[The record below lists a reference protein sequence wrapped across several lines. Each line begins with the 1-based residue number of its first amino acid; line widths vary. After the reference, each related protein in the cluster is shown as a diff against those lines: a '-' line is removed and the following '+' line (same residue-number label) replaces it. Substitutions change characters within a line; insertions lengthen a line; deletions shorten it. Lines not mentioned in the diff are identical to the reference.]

1 MPQLKHVEHNSQN
14 EFYRSPV
21 GAAEATTGIRLRLKL
36 ELSELGNVQPSIQ
49 IKARFWRERVGEMVY
64 ELLPEDPVGGE
75 MYYSA
80 HINMPERGCLLWYYF
95 IITMDGRTWYYG
107 NNNERMGGVG
117 ILSDNPPS
125 QSYQIT
131 VFNKGAKTPD
141 WFKHSVMYQIFPDR
155 FYRKGNTLVEKK
167 GAVYH
172 ASWNDKPC
180 YYKDP
185 DTREIVAYDFFGGN
199 LAGIREK
206 LGYLKDLGISVIYL
220 NPIFESASNHHYDTG
235 DYHKVDPI
243 LGTNEELKQLCADAK
258 KMGIRIMLDGVFSHT
273 GDDSRYFNK
282 YGNYDTLGAY
292 QSKESPYYD
301 WYCFNNYPNGYESWW
316 GFSTL
321 PNVKEENPSYMKFI
335 IENEDSVLKY
345 WMKQGICGWRLDVV
359 DELPE
364 KFTQTFYKVLKEVD
378 KDAVMLGEVW
388 EDASNKS
395 AYGVSRE
402 YLCGQELDSA
412 MNYPFRQVVLDFL
425 LGYADATQISKRLKS
440 LMENYPKQ
448 NFYVMMNL
456 LGSHD
461 RERILTLLG
470 EAPSQEGVPADEH

>member
-80 HINMPERGCLLWYYF
+80 HITMPERGCLLWYYF

-172 ASWNDKPC
+172 PSWNDKPC

-235 DYHKVDPI
+235 
-243 LGTNEELKQLCADAK
+243 E
-258 KMGIRIMLDGVFSHT
+258 
-273 GDDSRYFNK
+273 
-282 YGNYDTLGAY
+282 
-292 QSKESPYYD
+292 
-301 WYCFNNYPNGYESWW
+301 
-316 GFSTL
+316 
-321 PNVKEENPSYMKFI
+321 
-335 IENEDSVLKY
+335 
-345 WMKQGICGWRLDVV
+345 
-359 DELPE
+359 
-364 KFTQTFYKVLKEVD
+364 
-378 KDAVMLGEVW
+378 
-388 EDASNKS
+388 
-395 AYGVSRE
+395 
-402 YLCGQELDSA
+402 
-412 MNYPFRQVVLDFL
+412 
-425 LGYADATQISKRLKS
+425 
-440 LMENYPKQ
+440 
-448 NFYVMMNL
+448 
-456 LGSHD
+456 
-461 RERILTLLG
+461 
-470 EAPSQEGVPADEH
+470 